1 MQDNHLKAARTTQT
15 HTHAHASTMTR
26 MTLWLLLLVVVTVAL
41 RGTHAK
47 STLAVTG
54 NESVGGSKKIDPSG
68 GDVKLESADLLA
80 RNSHY
85 NRARSGS
92 CECDV
97 KLVECDVKLVEYD
110 VKLTECDAKL
120 VECAKLECA
129 KLESV
134 QPAPGPHDRQTNVL
148 IVGVPELGIHII
160 PT

>member
-1 MQDNHLKAARTTQT
+1 
-15 HTHAHASTMTR
+15 MTR

-47 STLAVTG
+47 STAVVTG
-54 NESVGGSKKIDPSG
+54 NESVGGSKKTDPTS

-97 KLVECDVKLVEYD
+97 KLVECDVKLVE
-110 VKLTECDAKL
+110 
-120 VECAKLECA
+120 CAKLECD

-134 QPAPGPHDRQTNVL
+134 QNAPAPHERQTNV
-148 IVGVPELGIHII
+148 IVVGVRELGVHII
-160 PT
+160 LT

>member
-1 MQDNHLKAARTTQT
+1 
-15 HTHAHASTMTR
+15 

-47 STLAVTG
+47 STAVVTG
-54 NESVGGSKKIDPSG
+54 NESVGGSKKTDPTS

-97 KLVECDVKLVEYD
+97 KLVECDVKLVE
-110 VKLTECDAKL
+110 
-120 VECAKLECA
+120 CAKLECA

-134 QPAPGPHDRQTNVL
+134 QPAPAPHDRQTNVL
-148 IVGVPELGIHII
+148 IVGVPELGVHII
-160 PT
+160 LI

>member
-1 MQDNHLKAARTTQT
+1 
-15 HTHAHASTMTR
+15 MTR

-47 STLAVTG
+47 STAVVTG
-54 NESVGGSKKIDPSG
+54 NESVGGSKKTDPTS

-97 KLVECDVKLVEYD
+97 KLVECDVKLVECD
-110 VKLTECDAKL
+110 VKL

-134 QPAPGPHDRQTNVL
+134 QPAPAPHDRQTNVL
-148 IVGVPELGIHII
+148 IVGVPELGVHII
-160 PT
+160 LI